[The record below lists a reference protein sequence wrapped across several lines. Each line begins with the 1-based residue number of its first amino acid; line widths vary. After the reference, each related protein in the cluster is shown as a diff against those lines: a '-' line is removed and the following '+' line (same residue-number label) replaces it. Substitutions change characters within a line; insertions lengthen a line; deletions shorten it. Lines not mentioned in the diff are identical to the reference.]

1 MCMCVAVTGN
11 AGHGL
16 MNTFGDVEWL
26 PDPGATPDQFGYA
39 VDGIRE
45 RFELAFAGSIDAEL
59 ALCLEFARE
68 KLAETSAMIGEIH
81 RLGKKVVVHARGAEA
96 VKYSA
101 RAGADA
107 APPGRDLDFRLV
119 RITGSWDLDRSLI
132 VTNRV
137 RFGTRGEEVIV
148 PLRPSGGGPAVLVDR
163 GWYPLELR
171 GEVRM
176 RLAAEPAGEALG
188 MARYLEEGGA
198 RLVANAGWTSFHPA
212 SMAGTLPYPVVAW
225 GLIEGDAPLDTDAL
239 MPPSPSELPQTGYVP
254 YRNTIPHLEYAL
266 TWWGLAATLASVA
279 TVRLWVVP
287 RRRTAS
293 SGGTAAGPPPGEP

>member
-1 MCMCVAVTGN
+1 MTLRLRTPALLILLLASLAV
-11 AGHGL
+11 L
-16 MNTFGDVEWL
+16 
-26 PDPGATPDQFGYA
+26 
-39 VDGIRE
+39 I
-45 RFELAFAGSIDAEL
+45 
-59 ALCLEFARE
+59 ALGTWQFARHQE
-68 KLAETSAMIGEIH
+68 KQ
-81 RLGKKVVVHARGAEA
+81 RLGDRLGDRTEA
-96 VKYSA
+96 A
-101 RAGADA
+101 PIALQRADA

-293 SGGTAAGPPPGEP
+293 SGGSAAGPPPGEP